1 MACNGRL
8 RVDSNV
14 SLSLFRS
21 DARVVDCF
29 LYACHEKPAIT
40 DDRITD
46 QVSMRL
52 AVDPDV
58 KGGALKVAVKD
69 GIVTITGRVDTDK
82 AKRKAEKL
90 AKKVKGVKSVENDLV
105 VGPPTQ

>member
-1 MACNGRL
+1 MKMRRL
-8 RVDSNV
+8 LCSALLCVC
-14 SLSLFRS
+14 LSAAAF
-21 DARVVDCF
+21 AQ
-29 LYACHEKPAIT
+29 EKAAPS

-58 KGGALKVAVKD
+58 KGGALKVASKD
-69 GIVTITGRVDTDK
+69 GVVTITGRVDTEK

-90 AKKVKGVKSVENDLV
+90 AKKVKGVKSVTNDV
-105 VGPPTQ
+105 TVGPPTA

>member
-1 MACNGRL
+1 MKIRRL
-8 RVDSNV
+8 LCAALLCVCLTAGAFAQN
-14 SLSLFRS
+14 
-21 DARVVDCF
+21 
-29 LYACHEKPAIT
+29 KPATT

-58 KGGALKVAVKD
+58 KGGALKVASKD
-69 GIVTITGRVDTDK
+69 GMVTITGRVDTEK

-90 AKKVKGVKSVENDLV
+90 AKKVKGVKSVTNDV
-105 VGPPTQ
+105 TVGPPTGS

>member
-1 MACNGRL
+1 MKMRRL
-8 RVDSNV
+8 LCSALLCVC
-14 SLSLFRS
+14 LSAAAF
-21 DARVVDCF
+21 AQ
-29 LYACHEKPAIT
+29 EKAAPS

-58 KGGALKVAVKD
+58 KGGALKVTSKD
-69 GIVTITGRVDTDK
+69 GVVTITGRVDTEK

-90 AKKVKGVKSVENDLV
+90 AKKVKGVKSVTNDV
-105 VGPPTQ
+105 TVGPPTA